1 MVSARS
7 LVHESKK
14 TRRML
19 SSAGEEGPLGVQL
32 VANEDESLRRA
43 LENICACGFD
53 IIDLN
58 AACPVP
64 KITKK
69 GKGAALLREPAKVK
83 SLLEV
88 LVKHS
93 DVPVTVKIRT
103 GWDRE
108 TINARDVALRAED
121 AGISALTI
129 HGRTRE
135 QGYGGRVDYAIIS
148 EVKKALSIPV
158 IASGDA
164 LSPQLVGRLFSETG
178 CDAVAIAR
186 GSLGNPWIFRDAASY
201 LDNGSVPDR
210 PAPAEIADTIRRHL
224 DLNCGFYGEKR
235 GTVLF
240 RKLFSWYV
248 KGLCDIRP
256 LKEEA
261 FRAETKEQMAGL
273 VEEIRDFAYRHPSG
287 NYEGFALSC

>member
-1 MVSARS
+1 
-7 LVHESKK
+7 
-14 TRRML
+14 ML
-19 SSAGEEGPLGVQL
+19 SSAGEEGHLGAQL
-32 VANEDESLRRA
+32 VASEEESLRRA
-43 LENICACGFD
+43 LENIRACGFD
-53 IIDLN
+53 IVDLN

-64 KITKK
+64 KITRK

-88 LVKHS
+88 LVRNS
-93 DVPVTVKIRT
+93 GVPVMVKIRA

-108 TINARDVALRAED
+108 TINAREVALHAED

-135 QGYGGRVDYAIIS
+135 QGYGGRVDYAIIR

-178 CDAVAIAR
+178 CDAVSIAR
-186 GSLGNPWIFRDAASY
+186 GSLGNPWIFRDTASY
-201 LDNGSVPDR
+201 LEKGSVPGR
-210 PAPAEIADTIRRHL
+210 PSPAEIADTMRRHL
-224 DLNCGFYGEKR
+224 DLNCGFYGERR
-235 GTVLF
+235 GTMLF
-240 RKLFSWYV
+240 RKLFAWYV

-261 FRAETKEQMAGL
+261 FRAETGAQMAAL
-273 VEEIRDFAYRHPSG
+273 IEEIRGFTYRHPAG
-287 NYEGFALSC
+287 NYEGAALSC

>member
-1 MVSARS
+1 
-7 LVHESKK
+7 
-14 TRRML
+14 ML
-19 SSAGEEGPLGVQL
+19 STPDEEGPLGVQL
-32 VANEDESLRRA
+32 LANEEESLRRA
-43 LENICACGFD
+43 LDTVRSCGFGV
-53 IIDLN
+53 IDLN

-64 KITKK
+64 KITQK
-69 GKGAALLREPAKVK
+69 GKGAALLNDPAKVK

-93 DVPVTVKIRT
+93 EAPVTVKIRA
-103 GWDRE
+103 GWDKD
-108 TINARDVALRAED
+108 TVNARDVALHAED

-135 QGYGGRVDYAIIS
+135 QGYGGRVDYGIIS
-148 EVKKALSIPV
+148 EVKKVLSVPV

-164 LSPQLVGRLFSETG
+164 LSPQLIGRMFNETG

-186 GSLGNPWIFRDAASY
+186 GSLGNPWIFRDAGSY
-201 LDNGSVPDR
+201 LDKGSVPDR
-210 PAPAEIADTIRRHL
+210 PLPGEIVDVMRRHL
-224 DLNCGFYGEKR
+224 DLNCVFYGEKR

-248 KGLCDIRP
+248 KGLCDVRP

-261 FRAETKEQMAGL
+261 FRAQTKERMVCL
-273 VEEIRDFAYRHPSG
+273 IEEIRNFAYRHPAG